1 MDNSFKIYIKP
12 ELFDHL
18 IYPISVKLDDEKI
31 ISLFRKLHILSE
43 IDFKIS
49 MKEWL
54 KNAMEIGLTKTEAT
68 VLFQTFKIFEDD
80 LPDNSKFTKNRYESS
95 TNNKNSVDIRYFGLF
110 FALQSFAQRTKIS
123 LIIDKTEKNPNYFV
137 TPLSSPRGKSSNT
150 YRLASQG
157 LEYKFIYNYI
167 RSNLKLFLRIV
178 ASDIHNSETT
188 INANEFNTL
197 KFLFTIEEDKI
208 NSFNEKNK
216 RSNITTLSNLLH
228 CFDNLP
234 PITKINMNIIN
245 EFLSSALST
254 SAPELSNYKI
264 IKDLSKCVT
273 LKIGIEFQNKNL
285 LITNCNDTYI
295 YINTNVL
302 NCKISL
308 CTNCTIVIAVASKI
322 ITIDKCENCNICFIS
337 NFARIS
343 NMIDSNIY
351 LFSVN
356 EPILFGDNRGL
367 SLGPH
372 NVTYNDL
379 YLHLKESRLTISQNS
394 YKNFSSPIY
403 LNNHNKEHINIIKPE
418 DFNTIVVPFDTKDPF
433 NYILTPKPYLE
444 VIQKRYNNYA
454 NIQKMIKEAGFQES
468 QEKAFHI
475 ALQGYFREWLVT
487 SGNFKPMNDLVK
499 MIDEPYGIG
508 PLNSK

>member
-18 IYPISVKLDDEKI
+18 IYPISIKLDDEKI
-31 ISLFRKLHILSE
+31 ISLFRKLHIMSE
-43 IDFKIS
+43 IDFKIP

-54 KNAMEIGLTKTEAT
+54 KNAAEIGLTKTEAT
-68 VLFQTFKIFEDD
+68 VLFQTFKIYEGD
-80 LPDNSKFTKNRYESS
+80 LQENSASTKNRYETS
-95 TNNKNSVDIRYFGLF
+95 NNKNSVDVRYFGLF
-110 FALQSFAQRTKIS
+110 CALQSFSQRTKIS
-123 LIIDKTEKNPNYFV
+123 LIVDKTEKNPSYF
-137 TPLSSPRGKSSNT
+137 TSPLSSPRGKSSNN
-150 YRLASQG
+150 YRLLSQG
-157 LEYKFIYNYI
+157 LEYQFILNYI
-167 RSNLKLFLRIV
+167 KSNLKLFLRIV
-178 ASDIHNSETT
+178 ASDIHNTETT
-188 INANEFNTL
+188 ICANEFNTL
-197 KFLFTIEEDKI
+197 KFLFTIEDNKH
-208 NSFNEKNK
+208 NSIHDKNK
-216 RSNITTLSNLLH
+216 KGISLSNFLH

-234 PITKINMNIIN
+234 PVTKINMNIIN
-245 EFLSSALST
+245 EFLLSALSN
-254 SAPELSNYKI
+254 SAPELSNYCT
-264 IKDLSKCVT
+264 IKGLSKCVT
-273 LKIGIEFQNKNL
+273 IKLGNEYQNKNL
-285 LITNCNDTYI
+285 LISKCDDTYI
-295 YINTNVL
+295 YINTNVS

-322 ITIDKCENCNICFIS
+322 ITIDKCEKCNICIIS
-337 NFARIS
+337 NFTRIS

-351 LFSVN
+351 LFSVY
-356 EPILFGDNRGL
+356 EPILYGDNRGL
-367 SLGPH
+367 RLGPH

-379 YLHLKESRLTISQNS
+379 YIHVKESRLNITQNS
-394 YKNFSSPIY
+394 YKNFSMPIY
-403 LNNHNKEHINIIKPE
+403 LNNNNKEHINIIKPE
-418 DFNTIVVPFDTKDPF
+418 EFTTIVVPFDAKDPF

-444 VIQKRYNNYA
+444 IIQKRYNNYI

>member
-18 IYPISVKLDDEKI
+18 IYPINVKLDDEKI
-31 ISLFRKLHILSE
+31 ISLFRKLHIMSE
-43 IDFKIS
+43 IDFKIP

-54 KNAMEIGLTKTEAT
+54 KNASEIGLTKTEAT
-68 VLFQTFKIFEDD
+68 VLFQTFKIYEGD
-80 LPDNSKFTKNRYESS
+80 LPESSSSTKNRYESS
-95 TNNKNSVDIRYFGLF
+95 TNNKNSVDVRYFGLF
-110 FALQSFAQRTKIS
+110 FALQSFSQRTKIS
-123 LIIDKTEKNPNYFV
+123 LKVDKTEKNPSYF
-137 TPLSSPRGKSSNT
+137 TSPLSSPRGKSSNN

-157 LEYKFIYNYI
+157 LEYQFILNYI
-167 RSNLKLFLRIV
+167 KSNLKLFLRIV
-178 ASDIHNSETT
+178 ASDIHNTETT
-188 INANEFNTL
+188 ICANEFNTL
-197 KFLFTIEEDKI
+197 KFLFTIEDNKH
-208 NSFNEKNK
+208 NSIHDKNK
-216 RSNITTLSNLLH
+216 KGVSLSNYLH

-234 PITKINMNIIN
+234 PVTKINMNIIN
-245 EFLSSALST
+245 EFLLST
-254 SAPELSNYKI
+254 LSNSAPELSNYCT
-264 IKDLSKCVT
+264 IKGLSKCVT
-273 LKIGIEFQNKNL
+273 IKTGNEYQNKNL
-285 LITNCNDTYI
+285 LISNCDDTYI
-295 YINTNVL
+295 YINTNVS

-322 ITIDKCENCNICFIS
+322 ITLDKCEKCNICIIS
-337 NFARIS
+337 NFTRIS
-343 NMIDSNIY
+343 NMIDSNVY

-356 EPILFGDNRGL
+356 EPILYGDNRGL
-367 SLGPH
+367 RLGPH
-372 NVTYNDL
+372 NVTYNEL
-379 YLHLKESRLTISQNS
+379 YIHVKESRLTISQNS
-394 YKNFSSPIY
+394 YKNFSLPIY
-403 LNNHNKEHINIIKPE
+403 LNNNNNNEHINIIKPE
-418 DFNTIVVPFDTKDPF
+418 EFTTIVVPFEANDPF

-475 ALQGYFREWLVT
+475 ALQGFFREWLVT

>member
-18 IYPISVKLDDEKI
+18 IYPINVKLDDEKI
-31 ISLFRKLHILSE
+31 ISLFRKLHIMSE
-43 IDFKIS
+43 IDFKIP

-54 KNAMEIGLTKTEAT
+54 KNASEIGLTKTEAT
-68 VLFQTFKIFEDD
+68 VLFQTFKIYEGD
-80 LPDNSKFTKNRYESS
+80 LPESSSSTKNRYESS
-95 TNNKNSVDIRYFGLF
+95 TNNKNSVDVRYFGLF
-110 FALQSFAQRTKIS
+110 FALQSFSQRTKIS
-123 LIIDKTEKNPNYFV
+123 LIVDKTEKNPSYF
-137 TPLSSPRGKSSNT
+137 TSPLSSPRGKSSNN

-157 LEYKFIYNYI
+157 LEYQFILNYI
-167 RSNLKLFLRIV
+167 KSNLKLFLRIV
-178 ASDIHNSETT
+178 ASDIHNTETT
-188 INANEFNTL
+188 ICANEFNTL
-197 KFLFTIEEDKI
+197 KFLFTIEDNKH
-208 NSFNEKNK
+208 NSIHDKNK
-216 RSNITTLSNLLH
+216 KGVSLSNYLH

-234 PITKINMNIIN
+234 PVTKINMNIIN
-245 EFLSSALST
+245 EFLLST
-254 SAPELSNYKI
+254 LSNSAPELSNYCT
-264 IKDLSKCVT
+264 IKGLSKCVT
-273 LKIGIEFQNKNL
+273 IKTGNEYQNKNL
-285 LITNCNDTYI
+285 LISNCDDTYI
-295 YINTNVL
+295 YINTNVS

-322 ITIDKCENCNICFIS
+322 ITLDKCEKCNICIIS
-337 NFARIS
+337 NFTRIS
-343 NMIDSNIY
+343 NMIDSNVY

-356 EPILFGDNRGL
+356 EPILYGDNRGL
-367 SLGPH
+367 RLGPH
-372 NVTYNDL
+372 NVTYNEL
-379 YLHLKESRLTISQNS
+379 YIHVKESRLTISQNS
-394 YKNFSSPIY
+394 YKNFSLPIY
-403 LNNHNKEHINIIKPE
+403 LNNNNNNKEHINIIKPE
-418 DFNTIVVPFDTKDPF
+418 EFTTIVVPFEANDPF

-475 ALQGYFREWLVT
+475 ALQGFFREWLVT

>member
-43 IDFKIS
+43 IDFKIP
-49 MKEWL
+49 MKEWI
-54 KNAMEIGLTKTEAT
+54 KNATEIGLTKTEAT
-68 VLFQTFKIFEDD
+68 VLFQTFKIYEGD
-80 LPDNSKFTKNRYESS
+80 LPENPPSTKNRYESS
-95 TNNKNSVDIRYFGLF
+95 TNNKNSVDVRYFGLF
-110 FALQSFAQRTKIS
+110 FALQSFSQRTKIS
-123 LIIDKTEKNPNYFV
+123 LILDKTEKNPNYF
-137 TPLSSPRGKSSNT
+137 TSPLSSPRGKSSNN

-157 LEYKFIYNYI
+157 MEYQFILTYI
-167 RSNLKLFLRIV
+167 KSNLKLFLRIV
-178 ASDIHNSETT
+178 ASDIHNTETT

-197 KFLFTIEEDKI
+197 KFLFTIEDSKH
-208 NSFNEKNK
+208 NDKNK
-216 RSNITTLSNLLH
+216 KNSSLSNHLH

-234 PITKINMNIIN
+234 PVTKINMNIIN
-245 EFLSSALST
+245 EFLLSALST
-254 SAPELSNYKI
+254 SAPELSNYAT
-264 IKDLSKCVT
+264 IKGLSKCVT
-273 LKIGIEFQNKNL
+273 IKTGNEYQNKNL
-285 LITNCNDTYI
+285 LISNCDDTYI
-295 YINTNVL
+295 YINTNVS

-322 ITIDKCENCNICFIS
+322 ISIDKCEKCNICIIS
-337 NFARIS
+337 NFTRIS

-351 LFSVN
+351 LFSVY
-356 EPILFGDNRGL
+356 EPILYGDNRGL
-367 SLGPH
+367 KLGPH

-379 YLHLKESRLTISQNS
+379 YLHVKESRITISQSS
-394 YKNFSSPIY
+394 YKNFSLPVY
-403 LNNHNKEHINIIKPE
+403 LNNNSKEHINIIKPE
-418 DFNTIVVPFDTKDPF
+418 EFTTIVVPFDVKDPF

-475 ALQGYFREWLVT
+475 ALQGYYKEWLVN

-499 MIDEPYGIG
+499 MIDEPYGLG
-508 PLNSK
+508 PLTSK

>member
-1 MDNSFKIYIKP
+1 MENSFKICIKP

-54 KNAMEIGLTKTEAT
+54 KNAIEIGLSKTEAT
-68 VLFQTFKIFEDD
+68 ILFQTFKIYEDD
-80 LPDNSKFTKNRYESS
+80 LPDNSQFTKNRYESS
-95 TNNKNSVDIRYFGLF
+95 SNNKNSVDVRYFGLF
-110 FALQSFAQRTKIS
+110 FALQSFSQRTKIS
-123 LIIDKTEKNPNYFV
+123 LIVDKTEKNPNYFV
-137 TPLSSPRGKSSNT
+137 SPLSSPRGKSSNN

-157 LEYKFIYNYI
+157 LEYKFIYNYVK
-167 RSNLKLFLRIV
+167 SNLKLFLRIV

-197 KFLFTIEEDKI
+197 KFLFTIEDNK
-208 NSFNEKNK
+208 FNKNK
-216 RSNITTLSNLLH
+216 KTNGSSLSNLLH

-245 EFLSSALST
+245 EFLISTLST
-254 SAPELSNYKI
+254 SAPELSNYNI
-264 IKDLSKCVT
+264 IKGLSKCVT
-273 LKIGIEFQNKNL
+273 IKTGNEFQNKNL
-285 LITNCNDTYI
+285 LISNCDDTYI
-295 YINTNVL
+295 YINTNVS

-308 CTNCTIVIAVASKI
+308 CTNCTIVVAVASKI
-322 ITIDKCENCNICFIS
+322 VSIDKCENCNICIIS
-337 NFARIS
+337 NFTRIS

-351 LFSVN
+351 LFSVY
-356 EPILFGDNRGL
+356 EPILYGDNRGL
-367 SLGPH
+367 RLGPH

-379 YLHLKESRLTISQNS
+379 YLHLKESRLTITQNS
-394 YKNFSSPIY
+394 YKNFSLPIY
-403 LNNHNKEHINIIKPE
+403 LNNNKEHINIIKPE
-418 DFNTIVVPFDTKDPF
+418 EFNTIVVPFDTKDPF

-444 VIQKRYNNYA
+444 IIQKRYNNYA

-499 MIDEPYGIG
+499 MIDEPFGIG

>member
-1 MDNSFKIYIKP
+1 MENFKIFIKP

-18 IYPISVKLDDEKI
+18 IYPISIKLDDEKI

-43 IDFKIS
+43 IDFRIP

-54 KNAMEIGLTKTEAT
+54 KNATEIGLSKIEAT
-68 VLFQTFKIFEDD
+68 ALFQTFKIYEGE
-80 LPDNSKFTKNRYESS
+80 LPENPPSTKNRYESS

-110 FALQSFAQRTKIS
+110 FALQSFSQRTKIS
-123 LIIDKTEKNPNYFV
+123 LILDKTEKNPNYF
-137 TPLSSPRGKSSNT
+137 TSPLSSPRGKSSNN

-157 LEYKFIYNYI
+157 MEYQFILNYI
-167 RSNLKLFLRIV
+167 KSNLKLFLRIV
-178 ASDIHNSETT
+178 ASDIHNTETT

-197 KFLFTIEEDKI
+197 KFLFTIEDTKHHIHDKSKK
-208 NSFNEKNK
+208 NS
-216 RSNITTLSNLLH
+216 SLSNYLH

-234 PITKINMNIIN
+234 PVTKINMNIIN
-245 EFLSSALST
+245 EFLLSALST
-254 SAPELSNYKI
+254 TAPELSNYCI
-264 IKDLSKCVT
+264 IKGLSKCVT
-273 LKIGIEFQNKNL
+273 IKMGNEYQNKNL
-285 LITNCNDTYI
+285 LITNCDDTYI
-295 YINTNVL
+295 YINTNVS

-322 ITIDKCENCNICFIS
+322 ISIDKCEKCNICIIS
-337 NFARIS
+337 NFTRIS
-343 NMIDSNIY
+343 NMIDSTVF
-351 LFSVN
+351 LFSVY

-367 SLGPH
+367 KLGPH

-379 YLHLKESRLTISQNS
+379 YLHVKESRLSISQNS
-394 YKNFSSPIY
+394 YKNFSSPIH
-403 LNNHNKEHINIIKPE
+403 LNNNNKEHINIIKPE
-418 DFNTIVVPFDTKDPF
+418 EFTIIVVPFEVKDPF

-444 VIQKRYNNYA
+444 VIQKRYNNYV
-454 NIQKMIKEAGFQES
+454 NIQKMIKDAGFQES
-468 QEKAFHI
+468 QEKGFHI

-499 MIDEPYGIG
+499 MIDEPFGIG

>member
-1 MDNSFKIYIKP
+1 MDNNSFKIYIKP

-43 IDFKIS
+43 IDFKIP

-54 KNAMEIGLTKTEAT
+54 KNAMEIGLTKVEAT
-68 VLFQTFKIFEDD
+68 VLFQTFKIYEGDQ
-80 LPDNSKFTKNRYESS
+80 PESQPSTKNRYESS
-95 TNNKNSVDIRYFGLF
+95 TNNKNSVDVRYFGLF
-110 FALQSFAQRTKIS
+110 FALQSFSQRTKIS
-123 LIIDKTEKNPNYFV
+123 LILDKTEKNPNYF
-137 TPLSSPRGKSSNT
+137 TSPLSSPRGKSSNN
-150 YRLASQG
+150 YRLANQG
-157 LEYKFIYNYI
+157 MEYQFILNYI
-167 RSNLKLFLRIV
+167 KSNLKLFLRIV
-178 ASDIHNSETT
+178 ASDIHNTETT

-197 KFLFTIEEDKI
+197 KFLFTIEGNNH
-208 NSFNEKNK
+208 NSLHDKNK
-216 RSNITTLSNLLH
+216 KNYSLSSHLH

-234 PITKINMNIIN
+234 PVTKINMNIIN

-254 SAPELSNYKI
+254 SAPELSNYAT
-264 IKDLSKCVT
+264 IKGLSKCVT
-273 LKIGIEFQNKNL
+273 IKTGNEYQNKNL
-285 LITNCNDTYI
+285 LISNCDDTYI
-295 YINTNVL
+295 YINTNVS

-322 ITIDKCENCNICFIS
+322 ISIDKCEKCNICIIT
-337 NFARIS
+337 NFTRIS
-343 NMIDSNIY
+343 NMIDSNVY
-351 LFSVN
+351 LFSVY
-356 EPILFGDNRGL
+356 EPILYGDNRGL
-367 SLGPH
+367 KLGPH

-379 YLHLKESRLTISQNS
+379 YLHVKESRLTISQNS
-394 YKNFSSPIY
+394 YKNFSLPIY
-403 LNNHNKEHINIIKPE
+403 LNNNNKEHVYIIKPE
-418 DFNTIVVPFDTKDPF
+418 EFTTIVVPFDVKDPF

-444 VIQKRYNNYA
+444 VVQKRYNNYN

-475 ALQGYFREWLVT
+475 ALQGFFREWLVT

>member
-18 IYPISVKLDDEKI
+18 IYPINVKLDDEKI
-31 ISLFRKLHILSE
+31 ISLFRKLHIMSE
-43 IDFKIS
+43 IDFKIP

-54 KNAMEIGLTKTEAT
+54 KNASEIGLTKTEAT
-68 VLFQTFKIFEDD
+68 VLFQTFKIYEGD
-80 LPDNSKFTKNRYESS
+80 LPESSSSTKNRYESS
-95 TNNKNSVDIRYFGLF
+95 TNNKNSVDVRYFGLF
-110 FALQSFAQRTKIS
+110 FALQSFSQRTKIS
-123 LIIDKTEKNPNYFV
+123 LIVDKTEKNPSYF
-137 TPLSSPRGKSSNT
+137 TSPLSSPRGKSSNN

-157 LEYKFIYNYI
+157 LEYQFILNYI
-167 RSNLKLFLRIV
+167 KSNLKLFLRIV
-178 ASDIHNSETT
+178 ASDIHNTETT
-188 INANEFNTL
+188 ICANEFNTL
-197 KFLFTIEEDKI
+197 KFLFTIEDNKH
-208 NSFNEKNK
+208 NSIHDKNK
-216 RSNITTLSNLLH
+216 KGVSLSNYLH

-234 PITKINMNIIN
+234 PVTKINMNIIN
-245 EFLSSALST
+245 EFLLST
-254 SAPELSNYKI
+254 LSNSAPELSNYCT
-264 IKDLSKCVT
+264 IKGLSKCVT
-273 LKIGIEFQNKNL
+273 IKTGNEYQNKNL
-285 LITNCNDTYI
+285 LISNCDDTYI
-295 YINTNVL
+295 YINTNVS

-322 ITIDKCENCNICFIS
+322 ITLDKCEKCNICIIS
-337 NFARIS
+337 NFTRIS
-343 NMIDSNIY
+343 NMIDSNVY

-356 EPILFGDNRGL
+356 EPILYGDNRGL
-367 SLGPH
+367 RLGPH
-372 NVTYNDL
+372 NVTYNEL
-379 YLHLKESRLTISQNS
+379 YIHVKESRLTISQNS
-394 YKNFSSPIY
+394 YKNFSLPIY
-403 LNNHNKEHINIIKPE
+403 LNNNNNKEHINIIKPE
-418 DFNTIVVPFDTKDPF
+418 EFTTIVVPFEANDPF

-475 ALQGYFREWLVT
+475 ALQGFFREWLVT

>member
-1 MDNSFKIYIKP
+1 MDNNSFKIYIKP

-43 IDFKIS
+43 IDFKIP

-54 KNAMEIGLTKTEAT
+54 KNAMEIGLTKVEAT
-68 VLFQTFKIFEDD
+68 VLFQTFKIYEGDQ
-80 LPDNSKFTKNRYESS
+80 PESQPSTKNRYESS
-95 TNNKNSVDIRYFGLF
+95 TNNKNSVDVRYFGLF
-110 FALQSFAQRTKIS
+110 FALQSFSQRTKIS
-123 LIIDKTEKNPNYFV
+123 LILDKTEKNPNYF
-137 TPLSSPRGKSSNT
+137 TSPLSSPRGKSSNN
-150 YRLASQG
+150 YRLANQG
-157 LEYKFIYNYI
+157 MEYQFILNYI
-167 RSNLKLFLRIV
+167 KSNLKLFLRIV
-178 ASDIHNSETT
+178 ASDIHNTETT

-197 KFLFTIEEDKI
+197 KFLFTIEDNNH
-208 NSFNEKNK
+208 NSLHDKNK
-216 RSNITTLSNLLH
+216 KNYSLSTHLH

-234 PITKINMNIIN
+234 PVTKINMNIIN

-254 SAPELSNYKI
+254 SAPELSNYAT
-264 IKDLSKCVT
+264 IKGLSKCVT
-273 LKIGIEFQNKNL
+273 IKTGNEYQNKNL
-285 LITNCNDTYI
+285 LISNCDDTYI
-295 YINTNVL
+295 YINTNVS

-322 ITIDKCENCNICFIS
+322 ISIDKCEKCNICIIT
-337 NFARIS
+337 NFTRIS
-343 NMIDSNIY
+343 NMIDSNVY
-351 LFSVN
+351 LFSVY
-356 EPILFGDNRGL
+356 EPILYGDNRGL
-367 SLGPH
+367 KLGPH

-379 YLHLKESRLTISQNS
+379 YLHVKESRLTISQNS
-394 YKNFSSPIY
+394 YKNFSLPIY
-403 LNNHNKEHINIIKPE
+403 LNNNNKEHVYIIKPE
-418 DFNTIVVPFDTKDPF
+418 EFTTIVVPFDVKDPF

-444 VIQKRYNNYA
+444 VVQKRYSNYN

-475 ALQGYFREWLVT
+475 ALQGFFREWLVT